1 MTLPFARYK
10 LDIMETK
17 TTEIKF
23 KRGEYAEYEIKNGIL
38 FTTLIQEII
47 IDMAAAEV
55 IVRERLELCDGKNYP
70 SLFEFDKFKHAD
82 KKVRNYMNT
91 EGLKGIK
98 AGAILTT
105 SLMVKTFMN
114 FYLDISK
121 PDIPAKVFSDRE
133 KAITWLMQ
141 YID

>member
-1 MTLPFARYK
+1 
-10 LDIMETK
+10 MEVK
-17 TTEIKF
+17 STEIKF
-23 KRGEYAEYEIKNGIL
+23 KRGVYAEYEIKNGIL
-38 FTTLIQEII
+38 FSTLINEIV

-70 SLFEFDKFKHAD
+70 SLFEFDKFKNAD
-82 KKVRNYMNT
+82 KNVRNYMNT

-114 FYLDISK
+114 FYLSVYK
-121 PDIPAKVFSDRE
+121 PAIPSKVFSDRE

-141 YID
+141 YTD